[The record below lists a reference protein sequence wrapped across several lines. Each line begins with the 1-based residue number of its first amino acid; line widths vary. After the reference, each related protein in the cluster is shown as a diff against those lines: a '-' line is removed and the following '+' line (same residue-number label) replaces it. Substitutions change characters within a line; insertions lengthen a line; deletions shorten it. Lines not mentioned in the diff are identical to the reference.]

1 MYKTVNG
8 PEATGRAN
16 AVLVFGSSD
25 SAVACLTSVIVR
37 ICPLRD
43 AGRLRFSGPV
53 QFSAKTVN
61 HILDVILPLA
71 FDLLK
76 PLGLNPPCIE
86 VSVANID
93 PASINDLGVN
103 IFGFSIDVSLFMAIL
118 SACTGIFIPSSTV
131 FTGHIASKG
140 NGELRIVKELPAKLA
155 VAVKTDSINCF
166 VHPALNQDSSLGL
179 LSPLEKQKTS
189 EAISQ
194 AQNEIKTVAVSH
206 IDALLRTVLNK
217 EQILM
222 ASLKRGFFKPPD
234 HDLGDE
240 TACQKATRFLAL
252 YNEKRFWAVLEHHLI
267 GGRSDDANKL
277 LLALTRYH
285 VDHAT
290 YFSKFGRKLLRLVQ
304 SVPPATR
311 RLKIKFPLLPLSEAA
326 HLCRFA
332 KDENYRDIPL
342 LYKAILGETYQSP
355 QNFAQN
361 HKLSKQDRADDN
373 RLLDSLLSE
382 IDADVLL
389 PKIGSPIDS
398 ARASYVMDAVVID
411 SSEAFHET
419 ISAFYL
425 HLQRYTETEFAPCDS
440 KSDPRDAMNLLE
452 EAFIHQGGYQAA
464 LAEAKFAING
474 GLRYVFDK
482 MTDQF
487 KREEYEKHVN
497 FILKSFL
504 KPLEWE
510 DRVAV
515 IKEIMTRFSAYL
527 PAEVLSQPPEQF
539 IKHLDTIVKAI
550 VQFIDRVKSLFRSL

>member
-1 MYKTVNG
+1 MNKTVNG

-16 AVLVFGSSD
+16 AVLVFGSGD
-25 SAVACLTSVIVR
+25 NTVACLTSVVVR
-37 ICPLRD
+37 ICPSKD
-43 AGRLRFSGPV
+43 AVSLRFSGPV
-53 QFSAKTVN
+53 HFEKKVVS

-71 FDLLK
+71 VSLLE
-76 PLGLNPPCIE
+76 PLGLNPPCFE
-86 VSVANID
+86 VSVTNID
-93 PASINDLGVN
+93 VASINDLGVN
-103 IFGFSIDVSLFMAIL
+103 ISGFSADVSVFMAIF
-118 SACTGIFIPSSTV
+118 SACLSIAFPSVV
-131 FTGHIASKG
+131 FTGHLGSVDGEIRMVKG
-140 NGELRIVKELPAKLA
+140 IPAKLA
-155 VAVKTDSINCF
+155 VAVKTDSIDSF
-166 VHPALNQDSSLGL
+166 VHPTLDHDSSLGL

-189 EAISQ
+189 EAIVQ
-194 AQNEIKTVAVSH
+194 AQNEIKTAAVSH
-206 IDALLRTVLNK
+206 IDSLLRTVLND
-217 EQILM
+217 EQIVK

-234 HDLGDE
+234 LDLGDE

-252 YNEKRFWAVLEHHLI
+252 NNEKRFWAVLERHLI
-267 GGRSDDANKL
+267 GGKNDDAHKL

-285 VDHAT
+285 IDQAT